1 MTFKGN
7 TQPTQAK
14 PSQRSSIA
22 SAILKAD
29 PTGNKNP
36 FIRDGQYLFKVLK
49 CEEKTR
55 QGRSVVIEMEVLE
68 ASEIQDKDPQGINP
82 VGSCVSYHNN
92 IDKSESAAGNIL
104 AFFMA
109 LTGTRDKEDPSFEET
124 LSASLNEEQL
134 ASGMLIKGRT
144 FRNKIKKGPNAG
156 QDFVGVNWT
165 HVPPESKF

>member
-7 TQPTQAK
+7 QNQAK
-14 PSQRSSIA
+14 PVQRSSIA
-22 SAILKAD
+22 ASILKAD
-29 PTGNKNP
+29 PSGNKNP
-36 FIRDGQYLFKVLK
+36 FIRDGEYLFEVLK

-55 QGRSVVIEMEVLE
+55 QGRSVVIEMKVLE
-68 ASEIQDKDPQGINP
+68 AKEVQEKDPQGINP
-82 VGSCVSYHNN
+82 VDSNVSYHNN

-109 LTGTRDKEDPSFEET
+109 LTGTKDKEDPSFGET
-124 LSASLNEEQL
+124 LDASLGEEQL
-134 ASGMLIKGRT
+134 AAGLKIKGRT
-144 FRNKIKKGPNAG
+144 FRSKIKKGPNAG